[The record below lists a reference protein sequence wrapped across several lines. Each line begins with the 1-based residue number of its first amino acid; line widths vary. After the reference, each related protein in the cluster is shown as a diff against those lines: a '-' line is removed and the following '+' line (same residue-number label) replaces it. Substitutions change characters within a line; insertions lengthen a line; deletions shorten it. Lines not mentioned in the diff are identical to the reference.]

1 MDDAKTS
8 PRSGCDA
15 VTLEIVKGALRAA
28 LAEMEALIER
38 TAMSNVIREKK
49 DFFAGYFDPE
59 GRLVIGTPLPV
70 FGHIIG
76 PILERYP
83 AGTMRP
89 GDLYW
94 YNDVYGSGGG
104 VTHSNDQVFASP
116 VFVDGKLS
124 GFSQGWAHFTDIGGS
139 APGSMS
145 PNATD
150 HFQEGL
156 IVPPTRLYREGVL
169 NEEVFRIFVRNS
181 RFPML
186 LRGDTRALTAS
197 VRLGERRLLELFAR
211 FGREVVLDAFA
222 RLNDQTAAVMRRKMT
237 ATFPP
242 GRYEFADVV
251 ETDGQGNGPFTIRL
265 AIEASG
271 NGIVFDGGATD
282 DQSPGPINWLMHP
295 AVPRMIYG
303 LYLAGDVPELMV
315 NEGMMRAIDDVRLRE
330 GSLLQPRFPA
340 AVGHRGLALVR
351 VMNMCVGLAGVA
363 TGGRS
368 NAGGNS
374 YALWWL
380 RGADPATGET
390 IFMGDGIGTGY
401 GARPYADGHDAVY
414 FIAQESNPA
423 EFLDQLYPMRLLRY
437 EIRRDTGGPGRWRG
451 GCGVVRELEWL
462 GPDVILANRLDSTNS
477 PPWGVNGGKCGA
489 VGRIVFNPGRPDE
502 RELPPIA
509 EGQVV
514 RKGDVLRMETGGG
527 GGWGHPHDR
536 EAERVLADVRG
547 GFVSPEAARAEYGVA
562 LSADGRAV
570 DEAATRTLRAR
581 RYPARL
587 FHRGEYRDAMT

>member
-1 MDDAKTS
+1 MMDDTTTPKTS
-8 PRSGCDA
+8 CDA
-15 VTLEIVKGALRAA
+15 VTLEIIKGSLRSA

-49 DFFAGYFDPE
+49 DFFSGFFAADG
-59 GRLVIGTPLPV
+59 GLVIGTPLPV

-76 PILERYP
+76 PILAQYP
-83 AGTMRP
+83 AETMRP

-94 YNDVYGSGGG
+94 YNDVYGSQGG

-169 NEEVFRIFVRNS
+169 NEDVFRMFVRNS

-197 VRLGERRLLELFAR
+197 VRLGEQRLLELFAR
-211 FGREVVLDAFA
+211 FGLAVVLDGFA
-222 RLNDQTAAVMRRKMT
+222 KLNDQTGAIMRRKME
-237 ATFPP
+237 ATFKP
-242 GRYEFADVV
+242 GHYEFADVV
-251 ETDGQGNGPFTIRL
+251 ETDGHGNGPFKIRL
-265 AIEASG
+265 AVDVTD
-271 NGIVFDGGATD
+271 NGIVFDTTATD
-282 DQSPGPINWLMHP
+282 DQSPGPINWLMNP
-295 AVPRMIYG
+295 AVPRMIYS
-303 LYLAGDVPELMV
+303 LYLAGDLPDLMI
-315 NEGMMRAIDDVRLRE
+315 NEGMMRSIDHVRLRE

-351 VMNMCVGLAGVA
+351 VMNMCVGLADVA
-363 TGGRS
+363 TNGQG

-380 RGADPATGET
+380 RGADHATGET

-414 FIAQESNPA
+414 FIAQECNPA
-423 EFLDQLYPMRLLRY
+423 EFLDQLYPVRLLRY
-437 EIRRDTGGPGRWRG
+437 EIRCDTGGPGRWRG
-451 GCGVVRELEWL
+451 GCGVVRELEWR
-462 GPDVILANRLDSTNS
+462 GDDAILANRLDSTNS

-489 VGRIVFNPGRPDE
+489 IGRLVLNPDRPGE
-502 RELPPIA
+502 RELAPIA
-509 EGQVV
+509 EGTIV

-536 EAERVLADVRG
+536 EVERVLADVRG
-547 GFVSPEAARAEYGVA
+547 GFVSAEIARCEYGVA
-562 LSADGRAV
+562 LGADGRAV
-570 DEAATRTLRAR
+570 DVDATRVLRAH
-581 RYPARL
+581 RYPTKL